1 MNHLLDIIS
10 QLLEQKKYMSVKELV
25 SEQNAADL
33 AEVFEE
39 LFGENFEERREFLIL
54 YRLLPKDLAAEVFAF
69 MNTDMQTHLISAF
82 SDDELREVL

>member
-39 LFGENFEERREFLIL
+39 LFGENFEERREFLIV
-54 YRLLPKDLAAEVFAF
+54 YRLLPKD
-69 MNTDMQTHLISAF
+69 
-82 SDDELREVL
+82 